1 MGAGVPALIGEISVT
16 LYTFQR
22 GGSRIVGVASTADA
36 TRIGRNGEVAEMDYI
51 EKFICAPLD

>member
-1 MGAGVPALIGEISVT
+1 MGAGVRVLIGENSVT
-16 LYTFQR
+16 LYAYQK

-36 TRIGRNGEVAEMDYI
+36 TWIGRNGEVAEMDYI